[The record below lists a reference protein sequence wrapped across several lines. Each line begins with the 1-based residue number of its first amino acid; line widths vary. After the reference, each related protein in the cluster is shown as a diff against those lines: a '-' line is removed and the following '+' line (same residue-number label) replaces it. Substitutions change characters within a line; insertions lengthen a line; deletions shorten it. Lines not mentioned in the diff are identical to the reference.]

1 MFFQSIHQ
9 MIAAGTDL
17 SINIKRVN
25 NNLSVAVMPRR
36 VSLKDE
42 AQQLMV
48 PLIFNGTPEELDAEF
63 LPALSTPVQKAQGI
77 LTNLEDFEK
86 QTELAAS
93 KGKAAKSAIEKES
106 KEACE
111 KREKMEKLL
120 KKAEDAKA
128 GKRYSEA
135 LTWLK
140 QAKLLATNDKQK
152 EIETLIVEVQKKAS
166 EGSLFAGEATP
177 QQTASPA
184 PQPQQPQQVQPHQP
198 VNGIPMKL
206 KPGDQIPMFMEQPAV
221 EMTQQPQSANG
232 VPIQKHTEEQ
242 AQMFMEQPATAPMQQ
257 QQVHQQWTQQP
268 MQMQQPVQFQQPIQE
283 QQWQQPVAMPQMGT
297 APAGQPQAYNPQWQQ
312 PAINMPQGQYAGQPQ
327 MYVQQLQANG
337 AQWQQPV
344 PPQPQVAP
352 MQSVSGVNGSREY
365 HSQPQSTESYNFD
378 KDDESDRERL
388 KEDPYVEFLD
398 FPEECRLK
406 DEAQMELV
414 CC

>member
-17 SINIKRVN
+17 SINIRRVN
-25 NNLSVAVMPRR
+25 DNLSVAVMPRR
-36 VSLKDE
+36 TNLKSE

-63 LPALSTPVQKAQGI
+63 LRALSTPVQKAQGI

-86 QTELAAS
+86 QAELAAS
-93 KGKAAKSAIEKES
+93 QGKTAKSANEREPKEVR
-106 KEACE
+106 E

-120 KKAEDAKA
+120 KKAEDAKT

-140 QAKLLATNDKQK
+140 QAKLLAAADKQK
-152 EIETLIVEVQKKAS
+152 EIEDQIVEVQKKAS
-166 EGSLFAGEATP
+166 EGSLFAGEAVP
-177 QQTASPA
+177 QQTA
-184 PQPQQPQQVQPHQP
+184 PQPAQQMQSPQTQQSANEAP
-198 VNGIPMKL
+198 VKL
-206 KPGDQIPMFMEQPAV
+206 KPGDQIPMFMEQPVAGT
-221 EMTQQPQSANG
+221 MQQPQ
-232 VPIQKHTEEQ
+232 VQQQWPQ
-242 AQMFMEQPATAPMQQ
+242 QPVPMQQ
-257 QQVHQQWTQQP
+257 P
-268 MQMQQPVQFQQPIQE
+268 MPE
-283 QQWQQPVAMPQMGT
+283 QQWQQPVAMPQTGT
-297 APAGQPQAYNPQWQQ
+297 TPGGQPQTYNPQWQQ
-312 PAINMPQGQYAGQPQ
+312 PAINMPQGQYPGQPQ

-337 AQWQQPV
+337 GQWQQPV

-352 MQSVSGVNGSREY
+352 MQPVSGINGNREY

-388 KEDPYVEFLD
+388 KEDPYAEFLD

>member
-17 SINIKRVN
+17 SINIRRVD

-36 VSLKDE
+36 AGLKSE

-48 PLIFNGTPEELDAEF
+48 PLILNGTPEELDAGF
-63 LPALSTPVQKAQGI
+63 LQALSAPVQKAQGI

-86 QTELAAS
+86 QAELAAS
-93 KGKAAKSAIEKES
+93 QGKAAKSVTEKES
-106 KEACE
+106 KEARE

-120 KKAEDAKA
+120 KKAEDART

-140 QAKLLATNDKQK
+140 QAKLLAAADKQK
-152 EIETLIVEVQKKAS
+152 EIETQIVEVQKKAS
-166 EGSLFAGEATP
+166 EGSLFAGEAVT
-177 QQTASPA
+177 QQTV
-184 PQPQQPQQVQPHQP
+184 PQQPQQVQAPQP
-198 VNGIPMKL
+198 QQPANEAPVEL
-206 KPGDQIPMFMEQPAV
+206 KPGEQVPMFMEQPAAGT
-221 EMTQQPQSANG
+221 MQQPQ
-232 VPIQKHTEEQ
+232 VQQQWPQ
-242 AQMFMEQPATAPMQQ
+242 QPVPMQQ
-257 QQVHQQWTQQP
+257 
-268 MQMQQPVQFQQPIQE
+268 PIPE
-283 QQWQQPVAMPQMGT
+283 QQWQQPVAMPQTGT
-297 APAGQPQAYNPQWQQ
+297 TPGGQPQTYNPQWQQ
-312 PAINMPQGQYAGQPQ
+312 PAVNMPQGQYPGQPQ

-337 AQWQQPV
+337 GQWQQPV

-352 MQSVSGVNGSREY
+352 MQPVSGINGNREY

-388 KEDPYVEFLD
+388 KEDPYAEFLD

>member
-36 VSLKDE
+36 VNLKDE

-86 QTELAAS
+86 QAELAAS
-93 KGKAAKSAIEKES
+93 KGKAAKSASEKES
-106 KEACE
+106 KEARE

-177 QQTASPA
+177 QQTAAPA
-184 PQPQQPQQVQPHQP
+184 PQPQQPQPQQVQPHQP

-206 KPGDQIPMFMEQPAV
+206 KPGDQIPMFMEQPA
-221 EMTQQPQSANG
+221 
-232 VPIQKHTEEQ
+232 
-242 AQMFMEQPATAPMQQ
+242 TAPMQQ
-257 QQVHQQWTQQP
+257 QQVQQQWTQQP
-268 MQMQQPVQFQQPIQE
+268 MQMQQPVQFQQPIPE

-297 APAGQPQAYNPQWQQ
+297 APAGQPQAYNPQWQPQ
-312 PAINMPQGQYAGQPQ
+312 AINMPQGQYAGQPQ

-378 KDDESDRERL
+378 KDDESDKERL

>member
-17 SINIKRVN
+17 SINIRRVN
-25 NNLSVAVMPRR
+25 DNLSVAVMPRR
-36 VSLKDE
+36 TNLKSE

-63 LPALSTPVQKAQGI
+63 LRALSTPVQKAQGI
-77 LTNLEDFEK
+77 LSNLEDFEK
-86 QTELAAS
+86 QAELAAS
-93 KGKAAKSAIEKES
+93 RSKSTKSATEKES
-106 KEACE
+106 KEARE

-140 QAKLLATNDKQK
+140 QAKVLAAADKQK
-152 EIETLIVEVQKKAS
+152 EIETQILEVQKKAS
-166 EGSLFAGEATP
+166 EGSLFGGETAP
-177 QQTASPA
+177 QQTV
-184 PQPQQPQQVQPHQP
+184 PQQPQQVQAPQTQQP
-198 VNGIPMKL
+198 VNEVTIKL
-206 KPGDQIPMFMEQPAV
+206 KPGDQIPMFMEEPV
-221 EMTQQPQSANG
+221 TGMTQQQPSPQPQSLNG
-232 VPIQKHTEEQ
+232 IPVQKHPQEQ
-242 AQMFMEQPATAPMQQ
+242 VQMYIEQPITGTMQPPYAQQ
-257 QQVHQQWTQQP
+257 QWPQQP
-268 MQMQQPVQFQQPIQE
+268 VQMQQPMPE
-283 QQWQQPVAMPQMGT
+283 QQWQQPVAMSQTET
-297 APAGQPQAYNPQWQQ
+297 APGGQPQTYNPQWQQ
-312 PAINMPQGQYAGQPQ
+312 PVINIPQGQYPGQPQ

-337 AQWQQPV
+337 GQWQQPV
-344 PPQPQVAP
+344 PPQPQVIP
-352 MQSVSGVNGSREY
+352 MQPVSGINGNREY

-388 KEDPYVEFLD
+388 KEDPYAEFLD

>member
-17 SINIKRVN
+17 SINIRRVN
-25 NNLSVAVMPRR
+25 DNLSVAVMPRR
-36 VSLKDE
+36 TSLKSE

-63 LPALSTPVQKAQGI
+63 LRALSTPVQKAQGI

-86 QTELAAS
+86 QAELAAS
-93 KGKAAKSAIEKES
+93 QGKAAKSANEREPKEVR
-106 KEACE
+106 E

-140 QAKLLATNDKQK
+140 QAKLLAAADKQK
-152 EIETLIVEVQKKAS
+152 EIEDQIVEVQKKAS
-166 EGSLFAGEATP
+166 EGSLFAGEAAP
-177 QQTASPA
+177 QQTALPEPQQVQA
-184 PQPQQPQQVQPHQP
+184 HQPQQP
-198 VNGIPMKL
+198 VNEIPMKL
-206 KPGDQIPMFMEQPAV
+206 KPGDQIPMFMEQPAAG
-221 EMTQQPQSANG
+221 MTQQPQSAQQQW
-232 VPIQKHTEEQ
+232 PQ
-242 AQMFMEQPATAPMQQ
+242 QPVPMQQ
-257 QQVHQQWTQQP
+257 P
-268 MQMQQPVQFQQPIQE
+268 MPE
-283 QQWQQPVAMPQMGT
+283 QQWQQPVAMPQTGT
-297 APAGQPQAYNPQWQQ
+297 TPGGQPQTYNPQWQQ
-312 PAINMPQGQYAGQPQ
+312 PAINMPQGQYPGQPQ

-337 AQWQQPV
+337 GQWQQPV
-344 PPQPQVAP
+344 PPQPQVVP
-352 MQSVSGVNGSREY
+352 MQSVSGINGNREY

-388 KEDPYVEFLD
+388 KEDPYAEFLD

>member
-17 SINIKRVN
+17 NINIRRVN
-25 NNLSVAVMPRR
+25 DNLSVAVIPRR
-36 VSLKDE
+36 TNLKSE

-63 LPALSTPVQKAQGI
+63 LRALHAPVQKAQGI

-86 QTELAAS
+86 QAELAAS
-93 KGKAAKSAIEKES
+93 QGKAAKSANEREPKEVR
-106 KEACE
+106 E

-120 KKAEDAKA
+120 KKAEDAKT

-140 QAKLLATNDKQK
+140 QAKLLAAADKQK
-152 EIETLIVEVQKKAS
+152 EIENQIVEVQKKAS
-166 EGSLFAGEATP
+166 EGSLFAGEAAP
-177 QQTASPA
+177 QQTA
-184 PQPQQPQQVQPHQP
+184 PQPAQQMQSPQTQQSANEAP
-198 VNGIPMKL
+198 VKL
-206 KPGDQIPMFMEQPAV
+206 KPGDQIPMFMEQSVAG
-221 EMTQQPQSANG
+221 MTPQPQSAQQQW
-232 VPIQKHTEEQ
+232 PQ
-242 AQMFMEQPATAPMQQ
+242 QPVPMQQ
-257 QQVHQQWTQQP
+257 P
-268 MQMQQPVQFQQPIQE
+268 MPE
-283 QQWQQPVAMPQMGT
+283 QQWQQPVAMPQTGT
-297 APAGQPQAYNPQWQQ
+297 TPGGQPQTYNPQWQQ
-312 PAINMPQGQYAGQPQ
+312 PAINMPQGQYPGQPQ

-337 AQWQQPV
+337 GQWQQPV
-344 PPQPQVAP
+344 PPQPQVVP
-352 MQSVSGVNGSREY
+352 MQPVSGINGNREY
-365 HSQPQSTESYNFD
+365 HSQQQSTESYNFD

-388 KEDPYVEFLD
+388 KEDPYAEFLD